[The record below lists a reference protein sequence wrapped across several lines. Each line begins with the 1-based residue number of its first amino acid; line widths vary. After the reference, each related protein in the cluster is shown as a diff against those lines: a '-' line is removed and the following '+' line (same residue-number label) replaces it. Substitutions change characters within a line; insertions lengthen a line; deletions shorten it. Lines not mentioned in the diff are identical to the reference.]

1 MEKIVNKVAKS
12 QLITFDLE
20 DYYHSGERVV
30 YDIKQ
35 NLYQGLVLK
44 EAEFRAFVKEH
55 SWSSYQDQNV
65 AIICSVDAIVPTWA
79 FMLIAIKLEPFVNRV
94 VLGDIELLEK
104 ILFQD
109 VISQIDFQKF
119 EGKKIVIKGC
129 SNKEVPQ
136 FAYIEIARLMRQYA
150 FSIMYGEPCSTVPLF
165 KKNIR

>member
-1 MEKIVNKVAKS
+1 MEKILNKVAKS
-12 QLITFDLE
+12 PLITFDLE
-20 DYYHSGERVV
+20 DYYHPGERMV

-55 SWSSYQDQNV
+55 PWSSYQDKNV

-79 FMLIAIKLEPFVNRV
+79 FMLIAIKLEPFVNKV
-94 VLGDIELLEK
+94 IMGDMDLLEN
-104 ILFQD
+104 ILFQEA
-109 VISQIDFQKF
+109 IARIDFQQF

-129 SNKEVPQ
+129 SSDKVPQ
-136 FAYIEIARLMRQYA
+136 FAYIEIARLMRKHA

-165 KKNIR
+165 KKSVG

>member
-1 MEKIVNKVAKS
+1 MEKIINKVAKS

-20 DYYHSGERVV
+20 DYYHPGERVV

-44 EAEFRAFVKEH
+44 EAEFRTFVKENP
-55 SWSSYQDQNV
+55 WSSYQDMNV
-65 AIICSVDAIVPTWA
+65 GIICSVDAIVPTWA

-94 VLGDIELLEK
+94 VLGDLELLEK

-109 VISQIDFQKF
+109 VISQIDFQEF
-119 EGKKIVIKGC
+119 EGKKVVIKGC
-129 SNKEVPQ
+129 SNNKVPQ
-136 FAYIEIARLMRQYA
+136 FAYIEVARLLRQYA

-165 KKNIR
+165 KKSVG